1 MHKKTFLKLSVL
13 FFSLLSFAELD
24 AQQRFR
30 AGVVGGFNISQIR
43 GDFTGGYNKFG
54 LVGGLRVNTILTD
67 KMDIGLEIVYSH
79 RGSSSS
85 SVEEN
90 QGFDVQINL
99 DYVEVPILFNYKD
112 WYVEDEDYYK
122 VQATAG
128 FAYSRLISG
137 ESVGTTNLRADIA
150 EDFREDDFSFV
161 IGAEMF
167 FTKKFSLS
175 ARWHTS
181 INLLYSPIS
190 SNRDDMGLRPHYI
203 SFRLNYFLN

>member
-1 MHKKTFLKLSVL
+1 MYKKTFLKLGVL
-13 FFSLLSFAELD
+13 FLTLLSCAELE

-30 AGVVGGFNISQIR
+30 AAVVGGFNISQIR

-54 LVGGLRVNTILTD
+54 LVGGLRVNTILTE
-67 KMDIGLEIVYSH
+67 KMDLGLELVYSH
-79 RGSSSS
+79 RGSKSDN
-85 SVEEN
+85 VEQA
-90 QGFDVQINL
+90 QGFDVQVNL
-99 DYVEVPILFNYKD
+99 DYVEVPVLFNYKD
-112 WYVEDEDYYK
+112 WYVEGEDYYK

-150 EDFREDDFSFV
+150 ERFIEDDFSFV

-167 FTKKFSLS
+167 FFKQLSLS

-181 INLLYSPIS
+181 INLLYNPERASA
-190 SNRDDMGLRPHYI
+190 DDMALRPHYL
-203 SFRLNYFLN
+203 SFRLNYFFN